1 MFKALAVLF
10 SSSVHTHTY
19 MKFSP
24 PSFNY
29 WASYYGKKYSASD
42 YDYRNSV
49 FDTNVRTIYEHNLAA
64 SLMDPPGWTMTVNK
78 FADLTPTEFKRLY
91 SMNYTQVRSN
101 STFTVPVSA
110 LPTQVDWTDKG
121 VVTPV
126 KDQGQ
131 CGSCWAFSATG
142 AMEGAWA
149 IKHSQL
155 FNLSEQELVDCS
167 VPQGNQGCNGGLMD
181 QAFQYVVAN
190 KGLATDAEYPYSA
203 TGPNA
208 CKSETSVMTISG
220 FKDVP
225 ANSETALLSAI
236 VQQPVSVAVEADQS
250 VFQFYSGGVMT
261 SACGTALDHGV
272 LAVGYGTTSAGQDY
286 YKVKNSWGAD
296 WGANGYILLGR
307 GSAFGST
314 GQCGIQ
320 MDPSFPVV

>member
-10 SSSVHTHTY
+10 ASNLPHEHAHFV
-19 MKFSP
+19 P
-24 PSFNY
+24 LSFNH
-29 WASYYGKKYSASD
+29 WASYYGKRYSASE
-42 YDYRNSV
+42 YDYRNTI
-49 FDTNVRTIYEHNLAA
+49 FNTNVRTIYKHNLAA
-64 SLMDPPGWTMTVNK
+64 SNTGSWTMTVNK

-91 SMNYTQVRSN
+91 SMNYTPFTSN

-110 LPTQVDWTDKG
+110 LPASVDWTDKG

-190 KGLATDAEYPYSA
+190 GLATDHEYPYTA

-208 CKSETSVMTISG
+208 CKSETSVMTITG
-220 FKDVP
+220 FSDVP
-225 ANSETALLSAI
+225 ANSETALMSAI

-250 VFQFYSGGVMT
+250 VFQFYSGGVMN
-261 SACGTALDHGV
+261 SACGTNLDHGV
-272 LAVGYGTTSAGQDY
+272 LAVGYGSLKGQDY

-296 WGANGYILLGR
+296 WGTDGYILLGR
-307 GSAFGST
+307 GNFGAK

-320 MDPSFPVV
+320 MDPSLPLV

>member
-19 MKFSP
+19 TKFSP

-29 WASYYGKKYSASD
+29 WASYYGKTYTASE
-42 YDYRNSV
+42 YDYRNTI
-49 FDTNVRTIYEHNLAA
+49 FDTNVRNIYEHNLAA

-78 FADLTPTEFKRLY
+78 FADLTPSEFKRLY
-91 SMNYTQVRSN
+91 SMNYTQSRNN
-101 STFTVPVSA
+101 STFTVPTTA
-110 LPTQVDWTDKG
+110 LPVEVDWTDKG

-225 ANSETALLSAI
+225 ANSETALMSAI

-250 VFQFYSGGVMT
+250 VFQFYSGGVMN
-261 SACGTALDHGV
+261 SLCGTALDHGV
-272 LAVGYGTTSAGQDY
+272 LAVGYGTVGGQDY

-307 GSAFGST
+307 GNFGST

>member
-29 WASYYGKKYSASD
+29 WASYYGKKYSASE
-42 YDYRNSV
+42 YDYRNTV

-110 LPTQVDWTDKG
+110 LPAQVDWTDKG

-203 TGPNA
+203 TGPNT